1 MRPWIKLVEN
11 DGKAGYGGGSLPGF
25 VQLMGHGRHKIFWLV
40 DEIRLLFV
48 VQFCS
53 YLPPFSAIR
62 LLFVVQF
69 CSYLPPFP
77 AIRLLFVVQFC
88 MFHIVSFVQLA
99 GHMTKLTLAKA
110 KSRS

>member
-48 VQFCS
+48 VQFC
-53 YLPPFSAIR
+53 
-62 LLFVVQF
+62 
-69 CSYLPPFP
+69 
-77 AIRLLFVVQFC
+77 